1 MPFGAVLQTAG
12 EHSCVTGRFR
22 LHAQRAQRLG
32 PRIAL
37 PRVGMNLRRLSRYG
51 GQPEELRRFF
61 SHGEYGS
68 NRSPMQDIGYMQ
80 YYDAWI

>member
-1 MPFGAVLQTAG
+1 
-12 EHSCVTGRFR
+12 
-22 LHAQRAQRLG
+22 
-32 PRIAL
+32 
-37 PRVGMNLRRLSRYG
+37 MNLRRLSRYG

-61 SHGEYGS
+61 SHGEYGEYGS